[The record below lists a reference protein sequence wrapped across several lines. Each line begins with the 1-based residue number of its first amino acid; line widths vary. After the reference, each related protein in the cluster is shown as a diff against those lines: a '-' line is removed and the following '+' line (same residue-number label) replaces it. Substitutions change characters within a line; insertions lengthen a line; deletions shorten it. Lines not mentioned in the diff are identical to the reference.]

1 VFTKIMKTAPVLL
14 SVLLVASCNSTDSA
28 NTLDLSNSG
37 AQTTPAVIQGKC
49 PKVSLRD
56 GTAFYRTYAKK
67 GSSDPSQVTYQA
79 SLAEVTRSCTIS
91 EDQTQLT
98 VNVVAAG
105 RLVAGPQ
112 GKAGDITLPIRVAV
126 VDRVTRD
133 VIYSVLTPQVVTLT
147 PSNLSTQFVFTNP
160 NVVIPAGAG
169 GEADVFVGFD
179 AGPNR

>member
-1 VFTKIMKTAPVLL
+1 MKTAPVLL

-28 NTLDLSNSG
+28 STLDLSNSS

-67 GSSDPSQVTYQA
+67 GSSDPSQVTSQ
-79 SLAEVTRSCTIS
+79 
-91 EDQTQLT
+91 DQTQLT

-133 VIYSVLTPQVVTLT
+133 VIYSVLTSQVVTLT

-169 GEADVFVGFD
+169 GEADVFIGFD
-179 AGPNR
+179 AGPKS